1 MNLEVF
7 FNTLSDL
14 KENRR
19 LSSEAA
25 NVFEPFLGKNFLE
38 SFIFNSANSTFT
50 SRLDNRYSRGKTVI
64 AKFSDNDLECTI
76 LFPPTDDEW
85 VDGLKHGDEF
95 NCSVKVLELDNL
107 YQRPVLGKIENTE
120 VVREDVNNSASS
132 ENKTADQKEVENVSI
147 DISGEMEVDEDK
159 DEFSKNSKN
168 LDVSSEGLK
177 IETQQVHD
185 QKKINLLKEL
195 ADLNQSREQ
204 EPGVSP
210 DEVVEITDSQIVEPQ
225 VAEIIE
231 DFDPMKSGHDFF
243 SWRANYMKNSNSNK
257 FRTIDQLKD
266 TYFVHIDDLERLQ
279 KKGLSNFKSGEG
291 HSVDPINISSL
302 REHGEDFYN
311 WWKSFIKKD
320 YSNKFLPID
329 DLEKKFLLHIKSR
342 GNLKNTKNELA
353 DSKKN
358 TGINK
363 KNPPA
368 IPSLDVQMKAKKMDR
383 EELMRIRDKKYDEGY
398 DSLSKEEKEILS
410 LSNVG
415 RYANK
420 GEDENKKLLTEGYR
434 SVIGVGLLF
443 LGMLF
448 YGSSLR
454 ATGVIC
460 ILAAGCILIPILK
473 KHGDSYNSRD

>member
-1 MNLEVF
+1 
-7 FNTLSDL
+7 
-14 KENRR
+14 
-19 LSSEAA
+19 
-25 NVFEPFLGKNFLE
+25 
-38 SFIFNSANSTFT
+38 
-50 SRLDNRYSRGKTVI
+50 
-64 AKFSDNDLECTI
+64 
-76 LFPPTDDEW
+76 
-85 VDGLKHGDEF
+85 
-95 NCSVKVLELDNL
+95 
-107 YQRPVLGKIENTE
+107 
-120 VVREDVNNSASS
+120 
-132 ENKTADQKEVENVSI
+132 
-147 DISGEMEVDEDK
+147 
-159 DEFSKNSKN
+159 
-168 LDVSSEGLK
+168 
-177 IETQQVHD
+177 
-185 QKKINLLKEL
+185 
-195 ADLNQSREQ
+195 
-204 EPGVSP
+204 
-210 DEVVEITDSQIVEPQ
+210 
-225 VAEIIE
+225 
-231 DFDPMKSGHDFF
+231 
-243 SWRANYMKNSNSNK
+243 MKNSNSNK

-291 HSVDPINISSL
+291 HSVDLINISSL